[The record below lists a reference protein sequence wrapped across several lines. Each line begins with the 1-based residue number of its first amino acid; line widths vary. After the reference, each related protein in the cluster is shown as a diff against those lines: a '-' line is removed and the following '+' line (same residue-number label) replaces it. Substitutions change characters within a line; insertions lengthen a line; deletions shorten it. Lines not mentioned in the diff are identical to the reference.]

1 MELLEKGRI
10 MNISGIYKIVNT
22 QNGKLY
28 IGSAKNIHKR
38 WMRHLNDLRNNN
50 HCNILLQRSFIKYG
64 ELCFKIEIIEKTSDL
79 LDREQYFL
87 DKLKPF
93 APNGYNI
100 GCSATGGDNLS
111 NNPNKKNI
119 VKKITKAIKKRYKN
133 MSDEDKKKYSEKMK
147 GKNNPNYGNKWSKAQ
162 REAASKRSLGKKM
175 SKKTRLKMSEAQKRI
190 WSDEQYKEQIS
201 TKRKGSGNAFYGKKH
216 SDKTKKHI
224 SKLHKARYQNMT
236 LEEKQKI
243 IPHMKQISIDG
254 KIYNSMTDAAIAL
267 GVCVATI
274 SYRIKS
280 TNPKF
285 KNYRRIN

>member
-1 MELLEKGRI
+1 

-22 QNGKLY
+22 KNGKFY

-38 WMRHLNDLRNNN
+38 WMRHLNDLKNNK

-64 ELCFKIEIIEKTSDL
+64 ESYFKIEVIEKTNDL
-79 LDREQYFL
+79 LTREQYFI
-87 DKLKPF
+87 DKFKPF

-111 NNPNKKNI
+111 NNPNKDEI
-119 VKKITKAIKKRYKN
+119 IKKITKGIKNRYKN

-147 GKNNPNYGNKWSKAQ
+147 GPNNPNYGNKWNKKQ
-162 REAASKRSLGKKM
+162 RKAASKRRIGIKL
-175 SKKTRLKMSEAQKRI
+175 SKKTRHKMSEAQKKI
-190 WSDEQYKEQIS
+190 WSNEQYKEKIS
-201 TKRKGSGNAFYGKKH
+201 MKRRGQGNAFYGKKH
-216 SDKTKKHI
+216 SDKTKKHV
-224 SKLHKARYQNMT
+224 SKLHKERYKNMT

-254 KIYNSMTDAAIAL
+254 KIYNSMAEAAIAL
-267 GVCVATI
+267 EVCVATI

-280 TNPKF
+280 KNPKF
-285 KNYRRIN
+285 KNYKKID